1 MKARF
6 SIFLL
11 AAVLALPF
19 PLRSQERL
27 CRLSDPSFDAPAH
40 IRDASLYGKSIVFFG
55 DSYIQNHVRPIE
67 ETWHYKLA
75 VKYNMEYHNFGW
87 NGNCVAYDRTAENF
101 GPAMYE
107 RYKVLPEKADYVV
120 VCAGHNDASR
130 MMYTG
135 EGTDAF
141 REKLKVLCE
150 ALVRKYP
157 GAKLCFV
164 TPWAVPR
171 PMFPSCWRSAAP
183 TASRS
188 STPPGTAVSMCGTR
202 SSANCISRVPTIRRT
217 SMRPGT
223 TSSCPRWSTSCWAC
237 RAMINAKID

>member
-130 MMYTG
+130 MLYTG

-171 PMFPSCWRSAAP
+171 PMFPEM
-183 TASRS
+183 
-188 STPPGTAVSMCGTR
+188 TAVLLEVCGSYSIPVFDATR
-202 SSANCISRVPTIRRT
+202 NSGIYVWDEEFRKLYFQGPNDTAHL
-217 SMRPGT
+217 
-223 TSSCPRWSTSCWAC
+223 
-237 RAMINAKID
+237 NAAGHDLFLPKMEHFLLGL

>member
-1 MKARF
+1 MRTIL
-6 SIFLL
+6 SLL
-11 AAVLALPF
+11 LVAAALALP
-19 PLRSQERL
+19 LTAQAQERL
-27 CRLSDPSFDAPAH
+27 CRLSDPEVQAPDYLRAT
-40 IRDASLYGKSIVFFG
+40 SLYGKTLVIFG
-55 DSYIQNHVRPIE
+55 DSYVQNHVRPVE

-75 VKYNMEYHNFGW
+75 AKYNMEYRNFGW

-107 RYKVLPEKADYVV
+107 RYKVLPEHADYVI

-135 EGTDAF
+135 EGTDFF

-157 GAKLCFV
+157 SAKLCFV

-171 PMFPSCWRSAAP
+171 PMFPEM
-183 TASRS
+183 
-188 STPPGTAVSMCGTR
+188 TAVLLEVCGSYSIPVFDATR
-202 SSANCISRVPTIRRT
+202 DSGIYVWDEEFRKLYFQS
-217 SMRPGT
+217 PGDT
-223 TSSCPRWSTSCWAC
+223 AHL
-237 RAMINAKID
+237 NAAGHDLFMPKMEHFLLGL

>member
-1 MKARF
+1 MRTIL
-6 SIFLL
+6 SLL
-11 AAVLALPF
+11 LVAAALALP
-19 PLRSQERL
+19 LTAQAQERL
-27 CRLSDPSFDAPAH
+27 CRLSDPEVQAPDYLRAT
-40 IRDASLYGKSIVFFG
+40 SLYGKTLVIFG
-55 DSYIQNHVRPIE
+55 DSYVQNHVRPVE

-75 VKYNMEYHNFGW
+75 AKYNMEYRNFGW

-107 RYKVLPEKADYVV
+107 RYKVLPEHADYVI

-135 EGTDAF
+135 EGTDFF

-157 GAKLCFV
+157 SAKLCFV

-171 PMFPSCWRSAAP
+171 PMFPEM
-183 TASRS
+183 
-188 STPPGTAVSMCGTR
+188 TAVLLEVCGSYSIPVFDATR
-202 SSANCISRVPTIRRT
+202 DSGIYVWDEEFRKLYFQS
-217 SMRPGT
+217 PGDT
-223 TSSCPRWSTSCWAC
+223 AHL
-237 RAMINAKID
+237 NAAGHDLFLPKMEHFLLGL